1 MLSPGREWLTEQ
13 RGRLDSWE
21 AKVGLPPHK
30 MPLYRDEA
38 VHYLELLSGDRKK
51 LTPDECAEAAVV
63 LSQYAAHLT
72 REAQREEAD
81 AVLLKERVRQ
91 VVRDRLAQQKGY
103 GLEERMLMAVAEDK
117 AAGDLDGLRVA
128 AEVKAKRLA
137 YFSNRVDR
145 VSQAYRDLAN
155 ARKRERQ
162 YGD

>member
-1 MLSPGREWLTEQ
+1 M
-13 RGRLDSWE
+13 
-21 AKVGLPPHK
+21 KVGLPVHK
-30 MPLYRDEA
+30 MPLYQDVA
-38 VHYLELLSGDRKK
+38 VGYLEMMPGDRKK
-51 LTPDECAEAAVV
+51 MTPDDCGEAAVV

-103 GLEERMLMAVAEDK
+103 GLEERMLLAVREDK
-117 AAGDLDGLRVA
+117 VACELDAMRVA

-145 VSQAYRDLAN
+145 VGQAYRDLAN

-162 YGD
+162 YGND